1 MSGVYD
7 YIIVGGGSAGCAL
20 AARLTESGEW
30 TALLLEAG
38 PRHDEPPYAA
48 EIQTPGRYSELWLT
62 PAAYQYF
69 TVPEPHLRMR
79 ADPDGGGRAV
89 FWPRGKVLGGSGSI
103 NSVVYIR
110 GNRRDY
116 DHWCY
121 LGNEGWSYECVLP
134 YFRKSE
140 NQQHGSSA
148 IHGVGGPID
157 IGDIHPP
164 NPSSRAFVE
173 ACVAMGFGRT
183 ADFNDGEQCGA
194 GLYQVYVKSGKRV
207 SSATAYLD
215 PARGRGNLTVE
226 THARARRVLL
236 DAGVAAGVEYDWQAP
251 DGRSWIRQVHARRE
265 VILSGGAVD
274 TPKLLLLSG
283 VGPAQDLNALGIPVN
298 VDLPGVGKNL
308 QDHTIAGIGYRYKDG
323 KPSLPAA
330 AGTVEGGLFLRT
342 RKGMNASPPDLQYHF
357 SHWLLLD
364 PQYVPPEEAH
374 LGFSIISTLIRPQN
388 RGEITLHSADPADPP
403 AIRANYLE
411 SRRDMEALLFGV
423 KTAREIARQ
432 RPLDPF
438 RGEEIAPGAAV
449 TSDSDLRRYIR
460 TAAGGLFHCS
470 CSCGMGHGPM
480 AVVDPR
486 LRVHGARGLR
496 VADASVM
503 PSITSGN
510 TNAPTVMIAE
520 KAADLILDDAKAQKR

>member
-1 MSGVYD
+1 VNTYD
-7 YIIVGGGSAGCAL
+7 YIIVGAGSAGCVL
-20 AARLTESGEW
+20 AGRLTESGQF

-38 PRHDEPPYAA
+38 PRHDQEPYADQ
-48 EIQTPGRYSELWLT
+48 IRTPGRYSELWFG

-69 TVPEPHLRMR
+69 TTAEPELRMR
-79 ADPDGGGRAV
+79 SDPGAHGRPV

-121 LGNEGWSYECVLP
+121 LGNEGWSYESVLP
-134 YFRKSE
+134 YFKKSE
-140 NQQHGSSA
+140 NQQHGPSSV
-148 IHGVGGPID
+148 HGVGGPID
-157 IGDIHPP
+157 ICDIHPP

-173 ACVAMGFGRT
+173 ACVQMGFPRG

-194 GLYQVYVKSGKRV
+194 GLYQVYVKNGARV

-215 PARGRGNLTVE
+215 RARGRANLTVD
-226 THARARRVLL
+226 TYAKARRVLF
-236 DAGVAAGVEYDWQAP
+236 DGGRAVGVEYDWQAP
-251 DGRSWIRQVHARRE
+251 DGRAWIRQAHARKE
-265 VILSGGAVD
+265 VILSCGTVD

-283 VGPAQDLNALGIPVN
+283 VGPAEELKTFGIPVQA
-298 VDLPGVGKNL
+298 DLRGVGRNL
-308 QDHTIAGIGYRYKDG
+308 QDHTVVGIGYRYKDG
-323 KPSLPAA
+323 KPSAPAA
-330 AGTVEGGLFLRT
+330 AGAAEGGLFLRT
-342 RKGMNASPPDLQYHF
+342 RKGMDASPPDLQYHF

-364 PQYVPPEEAH
+364 PQYVTPEEAH
-374 LGFSIISTLIRPQN
+374 LGFSIMSTLIRPQN
-388 RGEITLHSADPADPP
+388 RGAITLQSADPRDAPV
-403 AIRANYLE
+403 IQANYLN
-411 SRRDMEALLFGV
+411 SARDMEVLLFGV

-432 RPLDPF
+432 KALDCF
-438 RGEEIAPGAAV
+438 RGEEIAPGATV
-449 TSDSDLRRYIR
+449 KSDDDLKQYIR

-470 CSCGMGHGPM
+470 CSCSMGHGPM
-480 AVVDPR
+480 AVVDPQ
-486 LRVHGARGLR
+486 LRVRRVRGLR

-520 KAADLILDDAKAQKR
+520 KAADLILGDSKVQKG